1 VVSRIRW
8 DIRGWHGPC
17 NENPVPFLQERSMTT
32 ELARTLKLVFQNGR
46 FVAKNAFGTIC
57 FLSEDRRQVQVWIE
71 EQIRMSK
78 LQEPVR
84 SLASLLQ

>member
-1 VVSRIRW
+1 
-8 DIRGWHGPC
+8 
-17 NENPVPFLQERSMTT
+17 MTT